1 MAPISEKRISSSS
14 SQQQQHPQPPPPIPS
29 NKVSDVVVI
38 QTTTPTVVTLLKEGS
53 SSTLSHHHHQKH
65 QHHQHAKENASSVR
79 KNGMVLASSPNSKG
93 LEILDFHESW
103 MEEMEVYKDM
113 IHVKK
118 HVPHQLLGSH
128 NHAHTPQG
136 CQIEVVVNN
145 QHQQQHHRHHS
156 SANKMSSHPTT
167 TTATATTVIA
177 SSATNATTNGG
188 RANTTTSGSGI
199 TTILVNGTVK
209 RRNANE
215 NKSAKVRS
223 PTIESAQQHHKEGGR
238 RSNVTKGGKQ
248 VCYTMCVCLFLTIY
262 ILNVVVL
269 N

>member
-14 SQQQQHPQPPPPIPS
+14 SQQQQQHPQPPPPIPS

-53 SSTLSHHHHQKH
+53 SSTLSHHHQKH

-79 KNGMVLASSPNSKG
+79 KNGMVVASSPNSKG

-156 SANKMSSHPTT
+156 SANKMSSQPTT

-223 PTIESAQQHHKEGGR
+223 PKIESAPHQHKEGGGR

-248 VCYTMCVCLFLTIY
+248 VCVYVLTIY
-262 ILNVVVL
+262 ILNVVVF